1 MATCA
6 ACGREQADDARFCS
20 ACGAP
25 VAARAA
31 GREERK
37 VVTVLFADLVGFT
50 SRAEQLDPEEVR
62 AVLQPYHAHLRA
74 ELERH
79 GGTVEKFIGDAVMA
93 LFGAPVAHEDDAER
107 AVRAALAIRD
117 WATDAEAGLQL
128 RIAVTTGEA
137 LVNLDARP
145 TEGEGMAA
153 GDVVNSA
160 ARLQSAAPVNGILVG
175 ETTFRA
181 TRHVIDYREA
191 EPVEAKGK
199 AAPIAV
205 WEALQARAR
214 FGVDVRQHG
223 AATLVGRDRELALLA
238 DTLSRVRVERS
249 PQLVTLVGVPGIGK
263 SRLVHELFGIV
274 DADPDLISW
283 RQGRCLPYGDG
294 VAFWA
299 LGEMVKAEAGILESD
314 SPAEAGRKL
323 AEVAKDPWVE
333 SHLRPL
339 AGLADASGGGSGRE
353 ESFAAWRQFFEALA
367 EERPLVLVFEDLH
380 WADIGLL
387 EFVDHLVDWTTGV
400 PILALC
406 TARPELLE
414 RRAGWGGGKLN
425 ATTLSLS
432 PLREDETARLLAEL
446 LQRSVLA
453 AETQAALL
461 ERAGGNPLYAE
472 QYAALYA
479 ESGSAEGLGVPE
491 SVQGI
496 IAARID
502 GLPHD
507 EKALL
512 HEASVQGKVFW
523 TGPLGGAAAANALHA
538 LERKGFVARERRSSV
553 EGDDEYAFRH
563 LLVRDVAYG
572 QIPRLQRAEKHHR
585 VAEWIEALGRPADQI
600 ELLAHHRLAAFELT
614 RASGKDSADLVA
626 PAHRALREAGDRAF
640 RLGSFASAARL
651 YDSALE
657 LCSSGDLE
665 WAQVFFAR
673 TRSLSRAEG
682 VDREVAVEAR
692 DALLRAG
699 DAETAADAEALLAGL
714 AWSDGDR
721 DSSMRHLDGAL
732 ALVDD
737 APASASKAH
746 ILSETSRYRMLA
758 SEAEEAIDVGLQAL
772 AMAEELGLAEAYAE
786 ALINIGTARANGGD
800 RRGFEDLRRSVELGL
815 AANSPAALRAY
826 NNLADVL
833 FRAGELREAI
843 QLWGRGHDLARRM
856 GSGRFDRFYRGMAPA
871 LRYIEGAW
879 DECAQ
884 LADEFLAD
892 VDAGDPHYLE
902 SACRTIRA
910 RVRFARGDVAG
921 ALADASSALSAAR
934 RAKDPQALAPP
945 LSFAARIHAHEGR
958 LDEAARH
965 VDELVALTLG
975 GFDPGDDWPDVVEA
989 LLGLG
994 RRDELGTLLQS
1005 FRETGWTAAARLHA
1019 AGDPAAAADV
1029 YEQIGARPDEA
1040 HARLSAAKALAAAGR
1055 RAEADEQLAQAL
1067 GFFRSVGAARYVRE
1081 GETLLAATG

>member
-1 MATCA
+1 M
-6 ACGREQADDARFCS
+6 
-20 ACGAP
+20 
-25 VAARAA
+25 
-31 GREERK
+31 
-37 VVTVLFADLVGFT
+37 TVLFADLVGFT
-50 SRAEQLDPEEVR
+50 SRSEQLDPEEVQ
-62 AVLQPYHAHLRA
+62 AVLQPYHAHLRG

-117 WATDAEAGLQL
+117 WATEAEGGLQL
-128 RIAVTTGEA
+128 RMAVTTGEA

-191 EPVEAKGK
+191 EPVQAKGK

-223 AATLVGRDRELALLA
+223 AAALVGRDRELALLA

-299 LGEMVKAEAGILESD
+299 LGEMVKAEAGILEND
-314 SPAEAGRKL
+314 SPAEAGRKI
-323 AEVAKDPWVE
+323 AEAARDEWVE

-339 AGLADASGGGSGRE
+339 AGLADESGGGAGRE
-353 ESFAAWRQFFEALA
+353 DSFAAWRRFFEALA

-380 WADIGLL
+380 WADAGLL
-387 EFVDHLVDWTTGV
+387 DFVDHLVDWTTGV

-406 TARPELLE
+406 TARPELLD
-414 RRAGWGGGKLN
+414 RRPGWGGGKLN
-425 ATTLSLS
+425 GTTLSLS
-432 PLREDETARLLAEL
+432 PLADDETARLLADL
-446 LQRSVLA
+446 LERSLLPA
-453 AETQAALL
+453 DTQAALL

-472 QYAALYA
+472 QYAALYR
-479 ESGSAEGLGVPE
+479 ERGSSDDLGVPE

-496 IAARID
+496 IAARLD
-502 GLPHD
+502 GLPEV

-512 HEASVQGKVFW
+512 HDASVQGKVFW
-523 TGPLGGAAAANALHA
+523 SGPLRGHGTRDALHA

-553 EGDDEYAFRH
+553 EGDEEYAFRH

-572 QIPRLQRAEKHHR
+572 QIPRGERAEKHR
-585 VAEWIEALGRPADQI
+585 LAGEWIEELGRPADHI
-600 ELLAHHRLAAFELT
+600 ELLAHHRLAALELT
-614 RASGKDSADLVA
+614 RAAGRDAAHLVA
-626 PAHRALREAGDRAF
+626 PARRALREAGDRAF
-640 RLGSFASAARL
+640 RLGSFGAAARL

-657 LCSSGDLE
+657 LYPGGELE

-682 VDREVAVEAR
+682 VDREVAIEAR

-714 AWSDGDR
+714 AWSAGDR
-721 DSSMRHLDGAL
+721 DSSIRHLDGAL
-732 ALVDD
+732 ALVGD
-737 APASASKAH
+737 APASPSKAH
-746 ILSETSRYRMLA
+746 ILTETSRFQMLA
-758 SEAEEAIDVGLQAL
+758 SETDEAIEVGRQAL
-772 AMAEELGLAEAYAE
+772 AMAEQLGLDELYAE

-800 RRGFEDLRRSVELGL
+800 ERGVEDLRRSVELGL

-833 FRAGELREAI
+833 FRAGELREAVE
-843 QLWGRGHDLARRM
+843 LWGSGHALARRM
-856 GSGRFDRFYRGMAPA
+856 GNARFDRFFRGMSPA
-871 LRYIEGAW
+871 LRYSEGAW
-879 DECAQ
+879 EECAQ
-884 LADEFLAD
+884 LADAFLAE

-902 SACRTIRA
+902 ASCRSVRA
-910 RVRFARGDVAG
+910 RVRLARGDVAG
-921 ALADASSALSAAR
+921 ALADASAALSAGR

-945 LSFAARIHAHEGR
+945 LSLAARLYVDERR
-958 LDEAARH
+958 LDEAAQH
-965 VDELVALTLG
+965 IDELIALAVDR
-975 GFDPGDDWPDVVEA
+975 FDPADDWPDIVET
-989 LLGLG
+989 LLALG
-994 RRDELGTLLQS
+994 RRDELATLLEP
-1005 FRETGWTAAARLHA
+1005 FRETGWIAAARLHA
-1019 AGDPAAAADV
+1019 AGDPVAAAAV
-1029 YEQIGARPDEA
+1029 YEAMGSGPDEA
-1040 HARLSAAKALAAAGR
+1040 HARLAAAKELVAAGR
-1055 RAEADEQLAQAL
+1055 RAEADEQLTRAL
-1067 GFFRSVGAARYVRE
+1067 GFFRSVGATRYVRE
-1081 GETLLAATG
+1081 GEALLAAAG